1 MSQRPANHN
10 HPQPVSEASSVDSSV
25 EWIDAIVRRSLRD
38 GINLRQQLLEN
49 EKQSAAIAAVAGK
62 LLAVLGAG
70 GTLFLCGN
78 GGSAA
83 DCQHLAAEL
92 TGRFSKHPRRGLPAV
107 ALTTDSSAL
116 TAIANDFGY
125 EQIFSRQIEA
135 LGRAGDVLLCISTS
149 GKSPNVLRAAEQA
162 RAQGLLVV
170 ALSGPHPS
178 ELSALSDLAI
188 LVPGQ
193 TPDRIQELHISVGHI
208 LCEVIDRAFVR
219 TAIADLPRVVI

>member
-1 MSQRPANHN
+1 MSQRPANH
-10 HPQPVSEASSVDSSV
+10 PPSVSEESIVDSRV

-62 LLAVLGAG
+62 LLAVL
-70 GTLFLCGN
+70 

-135 LGRAGDVLLCISTS
+135 LGRTGDVLLCISTS

-208 LCEVIDRAFVR
+208 LCEVIDRAFV
-219 TAIADLPRVVI
+219 AGLPRVVI